1 MRPVWVRVWGYG
13 GGESDAVPLRLL
25 ARMAPEEGDAV
36 AAAAGASGAGVQA
49 VRTRGKEGVGMGMG
63 MDVDVGVDVDG
74 DASGADGEE
83 GEEVWGIANDAYFQP
98 GLSFFS
104 ERGGMIDTFV
114 KMGTL
119 MARRDSK
126 VM

>member
-1 MRPVWVRVWGYG
+1 
-13 GGESDAVPLRLL
+13 
-25 ARMAPEEGDAV
+25 
-36 AAAAGASGAGVQA
+36 VQA
-49 VRTRGKEGVGMGMG
+49 VRMRGEEGVEVGI
-63 MDVDVGVDVDG
+63 DVDVGVGVGADG

-83 GEEVWGIANDAYFQP
+83 GEEAWGIANDAYFQP

-104 ERGGMIDTFV
+104 ERGGLIDTFV